1 MTETTD
7 ISAAAS
13 PMPPAVETFVLQ
25 WGDLGG
31 QWGVNRSV
39 AQIHALLYLQEEPV
53 TAEDIAGAFG
63 MARSNVSNS
72 LRELMAW
79 NLVRRVPVR
88 GDRRDHF
95 VAETDVWEIAAR
107 IAAGRKAREIDPA
120 LAALRAS
127 LAEADE
133 RVSET
138 QRERLQAMLT
148 FTEDAERWYGQ
159 MLSLPRAKRE
169 TLVRLGARIVSLLPG
184 GKAKGKSKAKGKFKE

>member
-1 MTETTD
+1 MTETED
-7 ISAAAS
+7 RDAAL
-13 PMPPAVETFVLQ
+13 PPAIEAFVLQ

-31 QWGVNRSV
+31 QWGVNRSI
-39 AQIHALLYLQEEPV
+39 AQIHAFLYLREEPV
-53 TAEDIAGAFG
+53 TAEDIAAAFG

-72 LRELMAW
+72 LKELLAW

-127 LAEADE
+127 VDEAEGDA
-133 RVSET
+133 RVGPV
-138 QRERLQAMLT
+138 QRERLRAMLA
-148 FTEDAERWYGQ
+148 FTEGLDRWYAQ

-169 TLVRLGARIVSLLPG
+169 TLLRLGARIASLLPG
-184 GKAKGKSKAKGKFKE
+184 GGGGRTGD